1 MVTSPGYVLCR
12 SPEELKNWKTNIMAK
27 YSWSQIVQNSEK
39 ILVMGS
45 IIICYAEGVET

>member
-27 YSWSQIVQNSEK
+27 YNWTQIVQNSEK
-39 ILVMGS
+39 IIRMGTN
-45 IIICYAEGVET
+45 IICYAEGVES